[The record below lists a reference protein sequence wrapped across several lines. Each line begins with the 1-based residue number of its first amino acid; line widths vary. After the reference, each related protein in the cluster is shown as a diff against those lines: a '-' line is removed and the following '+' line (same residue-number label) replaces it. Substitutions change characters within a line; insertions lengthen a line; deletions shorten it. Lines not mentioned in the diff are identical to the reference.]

1 MGKVT
6 KDTKRKSR
14 QQITIRKMCNL
25 THIKE
30 IKVIWHFSTHI
41 RLIKIKKS
49 IVIPNIGKNVGKQ
62 TGWCSIIITWDNNL
76 VKFSE
81 I

>member
-1 MGKVT
+1 MGELA

-30 IKVIWHFSTHI
+30 IKVIWHFSTHV
-41 RLIKIKKS
+41 RLVKIKKR
-49 IVIPNIGKNVGKQ
+49 IVIPNIGKDVGEKKQ
-62 TGWCSIIITWDNNL
+62 DDTIL
-76 VKFSE
+76 
-81 I
+81 